1 MLLCERFEGVSNLKQ
16 HPKTKQGGKVTVNQ
30 VSTKQTKTKTD
41 VEHSVPQFQ
50 LPYPGDTAHIVSN
63 QALDFCAQKMGLG
76 DRNTVAARLQQGDEN
91 ACQYYRYSIAKQV
104 AESLAA
110 LDKNLKAAYVAD
122 YDATPQDL
130 CFNQGNQ
137 MPLIH
142 MIIWVERKTKA
153 LNSLVEGLD
162 RALAQRYADVVG
174 LPRLAHLLDVQVV
187 NDEDV
192 HGRIG
197 YGAMLSSIYNRPIQ
211 IWER

>member
-1 MLLCERFEGVSNLKQ
+1 M
-16 HPKTKQGGKVTVNQ
+16 NQ
-30 VSTKQTKTKTD
+30 VSANQVKTKTD

-50 LPYPGDTAHIVSN
+50 LPYPGDMARIVSN
-63 QALDFCAQKMGLG
+63 QALEFCAQKMGLLG
-76 DRNTVAARLQQGDEN
+76 DRSAAADRLQQGDDN

-110 LDKNLKAAYVAD
+110 LDKNLKAAYITD

-130 CFNQGNQ
+130 CFNKGNQ

-142 MIIWVERKTKA
+142 MIVWVERKTKA
-153 LNSLVEGLD
+153 LASLVEGLD

-174 LPRLAHLLDVQVV
+174 LPRLTHLLDVQVV
-187 NDEDV
+187 DDEDV

-197 YGAMLSSIYNRPIQ
+197 YGARAETVAQ
-211 IWER
+211 R

>member
-1 MLLCERFEGVSNLKQ
+1 M
-16 HPKTKQGGKVTVNQ
+16 NQ
-30 VSTKQTKTKTD
+30 VSAKQTKTKTD
-41 VEHSVPQFQ
+41 VEHAIPQFQ
-50 LPYPGDTAHIVSN
+50 LPYPGDTARIVSN
-63 QALDFCAQKMGLG
+63 QALEFCAQKMGLG
-76 DRNTVAARLQQGDEN
+76 DRNAAADRLQQGDDN

-110 LDKNLKAAYVAD
+110 LDKNLKAAYVTD

-130 CFNQGNQ
+130 CFNKGNQ
-137 MPLIH
+137 PLIH

-153 LNSLVEGLD
+153 LDSLVEGLD
-162 RALAQRYADVVG
+162 RALVQSCADVFG
-174 LPRLAHLLDVQVV
+174 LPQLTHLLDVQVV

-197 YGAMLSSIYNRPIQ
+197 YGAMLSSIYNRPLQ

>member
-1 MLLCERFEGVSNLKQ
+1 M
-16 HPKTKQGGKVTVNQ
+16 NQ
-30 VSTKQTKTKTD
+30 VSAKQTKTKTD
-41 VEHSVPQFQ
+41 VEHSMPQLQ
-50 LPYPGDTAHIVSN
+50 LPYPGDTARIVSN
-63 QALDFCAQKMGLG
+63 QALEFCAQKMGLG
-76 DRNTVAARLQQGDEN
+76 DRNAAASRLQQDDDN

-110 LDKNLKAAYVAD
+110 LDKNLKAAYITD

-130 CFNQGNQ
+130 CFNKGNQ

-162 RALAQRYADVVG
+162 RALAQHCADVLG
-174 LPRLAHLLDVQVV
+174 LPRLTHLLDVQVV
-187 NDEDV
+187 NDEEV

>member
-1 MLLCERFEGVSNLKQ
+1 M
-16 HPKTKQGGKVTVNQ
+16 NQ
-30 VSTKQTKTKTD
+30 VSAKQTKTKTD
-41 VEHSVPQFQ
+41 VERSIPQFQ
-50 LPYPGDTAHIVSN
+50 LPYPGDTARIVSN
-63 QALDFCAQKMGLG
+63 QALEFCAQKMGLG
-76 DRNTVAARLQQGDEN
+76 DRNAAADRLQQGDDN

-110 LDKNLKAAYVAD
+110 LDKNLKAAYVTD

-130 CFNQGNQ
+130 CFNERNQ

-142 MIIWVERKTKA
+142 MIIWAERKTKA
-153 LNSLVEGLD
+153 LDSLIEGLD
-162 RALAQRYADVVG
+162 RALVQRCAKVFG
-174 LPRLAHLLDVQVV
+174 LPRLTHLLDVQVV

>member
-1 MLLCERFEGVSNLKQ
+1 M
-16 HPKTKQGGKVTVNQ
+16 NQ
-30 VSTKQTKTKTD
+30 VSTKQTETKTD
-41 VEHSVPQFQ
+41 VEHSAPQFQ
-50 LPYPGDTAHIVSN
+50 LPYPGDSARIVSD

-76 DRNTVAARLQQGDEN
+76 DRNAAADRLQQGDGN
-91 ACQYYRYSIAKQV
+91 ACQYYRYSIANQV

-110 LDKNLKAAYVAD
+110 LDKNIKVAYVTE

-153 LNSLVEGLD
+153 LASLVEGLD
-162 RALAQRYADVVG
+162 RALTQRYADVVG
-174 LPRLAHLLDVQVV
+174 SPRLTHLLDVQVV
-187 NDEDV
+187 DDEDV

-197 YGAMLSSIYNRPIQ
+197 YGAMISSIYNRPIQ